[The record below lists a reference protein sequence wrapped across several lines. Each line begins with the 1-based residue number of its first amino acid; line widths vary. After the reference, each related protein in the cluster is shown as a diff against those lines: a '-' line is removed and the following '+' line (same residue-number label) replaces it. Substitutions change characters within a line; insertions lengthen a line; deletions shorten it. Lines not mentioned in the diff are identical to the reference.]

1 MPSPGGRSPRWPA
14 TSTGAVRSGWE
25 GSGIPSTSR
34 WVTTPRQ
41 RAALLRTPNL
51 TSGALTRHGRA
62 TRGSYQVTPPSRTRR
77 RHRSRRG
84 RPILAKT
91 ATSRQSTEGHTPSE
105 RCRPHPISL
114 PTDATNYNV
123 QDRQRSHCPV
133 EEPDRETPD
142 SDSGARRADTQPIRI
157 RTKNFSSTRGGRRA
171 YGGAQFGSRS
181 WQAATGRVC
190 SEDRSNLRIHVS
202 RTVANIVTNSY
213 GSEGWEFESLRARH
227 ISYLYQL

>member
-114 PTDATNYNV
+114 PMDATNFNV
-123 QDRQRSHCPV
+123 QDHQRSHCPV

-142 SDSGARRADTQPIRI
+142 SDV
-157 RTKNFSSTRGGRRA
+157 GGRRWWRQRSRHGCC
-171 YGGAQFGSRS
+171 GGVVGAGTAGFR
-181 WQAATGRVC
+181 TGARGADDAGLGGVLAPGGGRWSIPARRMAHAVTGPVLASVRRVLPRFRR
-190 SEDRSNLRIHVS
+190 DG
-202 RTVANIVTNSY
+202 T
-213 GSEGWEFESLRARH
+213 
-227 ISYLYQL
+227 